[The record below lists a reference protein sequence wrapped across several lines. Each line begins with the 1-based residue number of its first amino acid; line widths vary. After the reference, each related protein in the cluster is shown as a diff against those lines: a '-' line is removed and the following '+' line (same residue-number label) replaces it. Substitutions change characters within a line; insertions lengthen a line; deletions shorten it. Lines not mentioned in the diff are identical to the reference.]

1 TPESVRIFDTTLR
14 DGEQS
19 PGCSMTA
26 QQKLVMARALADLG
40 VDVIETGFPASSE
53 SDRQATRMIAAEL
66 RDTTLAVLSRCVRQD
81 IEASARALE
90 AAARP
95 CLHVFIST
103 SPLHREHKLQMSRQQ
118 VLDAAATHVAMA
130 RRHVDNVEFSA
141 EDGTRTERDFLAEV
155 VAAAIDAG

>member
-1 TPESVRIFDTTLR
+1 
-14 DGEQS
+14 
-19 PGCSMTA
+19 
-26 QQKLVMARALADLG
+26 
-40 VDVIETGFPASSE
+40 
-53 SDRQATRMIAAEL
+53 
-66 RDTTLAVLSRCVRQD
+66 RCVRQD

-155 VAAAIDAG
+155 VAAAIAAGATTINVPDTLGYATPDEMRDLFRFLIDTVPGARDVVFSAHC